1 VRALVIGVVLTSIA
15 VSRPACAD
23 DVPDATTQP
32 KANPDTTTLYLAT
45 AWSPGPTVPVRIG
58 FDGALRLHR
67 GYLAVET
74 RLGLGGAAS
83 LTALGSQL
91 QGHIGLGVGVVLRAN
106 DRVTFAPMVA
116 YDIYGIWERYG
127 ASFAIHYVT
136 LEVPASISFGR
147 VVLEPFV
154 QLGIARFQG
163 ATDPVVVVGPR
174 IGFVL

>member
-1 VRALVIGVVLTSIA
+1 MRALVIGVVLTSIA
-15 VSRPACAD
+15 VARPACAD
-23 DVPDATTQP
+23 DATDT
-32 KANPDTTTLYLAT
+32 KDTTTLYLAT

-58 FDGALRLHR
+58 LDGALRLHR

-91 QGHIGLGVGVVLRAN
+91 QGHIGLGVGVALRAN

-116 YDIYGIWERYG
+116 YDVYGIWERYG
-127 ASFAIHYVT
+127 ASFAIHYVS

-147 VVLEPFV
+147 DVLEPYV